1 MDTWYGENGHS
12 SIIDYICCPTTLGI
26 TSAGPLAGLRRKLQL
41 INTKRK
47 MDHLPIHFN
56 FRLAAGPPHETTAPL
71 QWDRDSMMD
80 AFTGRDPHT
89 KQRFFE
95 KIEGYMARD
104 IEHYYQCMDLELP
117 DRLFEQIETT
127 LRDAGQ

>member
-1 MDTWYGENGHS
+1 
-12 SIIDYICCPTTLGI
+12 
-26 TSAGPLAGLRRKLQL
+26 
-41 INTKRK
+41 
-47 MDHLPIHFN
+47 MDHLPIHLN
-56 FRLAAGPPHETTAPL
+56 FRLAAAPPHETLAPM

-80 AFTGRDPHT
+80 AFIVRDPHT

-95 KIEGYMARD
+95 NIEEYMARD

-127 LRDAGQ
+127 LRDAGQE